1 MSDHDIQNCIHCGI
15 CRDNCAFLSKYDIEI
30 GDTKR
35 LKELAYHCFLCGN
48 CTTVCPVHID
58 GRQVVLDLRRERV
71 AYGERQAVEKKYR
84 GLIREKRDYIYRN
97 WKHATGGSVFFP
109 GCNFPSMYPG
119 TTALL
124 ERILKEQA
132 GIGTVHDC
140 CGKPIAELGLE
151 DEERRITE
159 GISSRLR
166 SAGVS
171 QVIVLCPNCYYYLR
185 DRLDIPVVSIYDKLH
200 ELGLGAKISGGDK
213 VFMPCPDRESGTIL
227 SQIEEYFTEG
237 PYRRI
242 SGVQCCGLG
251 GSAGVREP
259 ELAGS
264 IASELTSEDGLRVY
278 CASCAG
284 RLKRNGTPGV
294 RHILTEILGTDED
307 PDTGKSAINRVL
319 TKFR

>member
-1 MSDHDIQNCIHCGI
+1 MTTDITKCVHCHR
-15 CRDNCAFLSKYDIEI
+15 CRDNCVFLQKYSIDI
-30 GDTKR
+30 GDGEK
-35 LKELAYHCFLCGN
+35 LKELAFHCFLCGT
-48 CTTVCPVHID
+48 CTSVCPVGID
-58 GRQVVLDLRRERV
+58 GRGVVTDYRRELVSSGAEDLSAGGYRMLLW
-71 AYGERQAVEKKYR
+71 EKKNYR
-84 GLIREKRDYIYRN
+84 YRN
-97 WKHATGGSVFFP
+97 YRHAGSGAVLFP

-307 PDTGKSAINRVL
+307 PDTGKSVINRVL